1 MSKPSL
7 ELKGATFTLS
17 VLHINSSDLNA
28 VMAELD
34 SKLAQA
40 PQFFLGAPSVVNL
53 SAIQDNDFN
62 LQGLKELL
70 LSRQLVIVGITGAT
84 NVLSNQAK
92 TLGLAIVKAGKQSVA
107 PPPEIGRAH
116 V

>member
-7 ELKGATFTLS
+7 ELKGASFTLS

-40 PQFFLGAPSVVNL
+40 LNFLGAFGRQSQRH
-53 SAIQDNDFN
+53 QDNDFN
-62 LQGLKELL
+62 LHGLKELL
-70 LSRQLVIVGITGAT
+70 VSRQLVIVGITGAT
-84 NVLSNQAK
+84 TFLSNQAK
-92 TLGLAIVKAGKQSVA
+92 TLGLAIVKAGKQSVT
-107 PPPEIGRAH
+107 PRLPH
-116 V
+116 VKLRF